1 MSRLISANRFSL
13 RTLGC
18 PFASISDL
26 TLCMLCTVSFLSFAE
41 FLRSFIIY
49 KLNSA
54 FRNTIRF
61 SNSLDPDQTRQN
73 VGPELGPN

>member
-1 MSRLISANRFSL
+1 MSRLTSANRFSL

-26 TLCMLCTVSFLSFAE
+26 TLYMLGKGSVLSFAE
-41 FLRSFIIY
+41 FLKSFIIY

-61 SNSLDPDQTRQN
+61 SNSLDPDQIRQN
-73 VGPELGPN
+73 VRPDLDPN